1 MMSTGWIL
9 LLFIFKQRTA
19 DYMRISDWSTDV
31 FSSDLNLIKTRTG
44 QNRKKSDMKPA
55 IDSTP
60 LRSAADMRRFIRVPV
75 RLHAND
81 PNFIAPLDLE
91 RSEAFSAK
99 KNPLFEHAEVQ
110 FWLAV
115 RNGIDVG
122 RISAQIDR
130 LSPMR
135 RDEGA
140 GYRSEERRV
149 GKECVRP
156 CRCRWVPD

>member
-1 MMSTGWIL
+1 
-9 LLFIFKQRTA
+9 
-19 DYMRISDWSTDV
+19 
-31 FSSDLNLIKTRTG
+31 
-44 QNRKKSDMKPA
+44 
-55 IDSTP
+55 
-60 LRSAADMRRFIRVPV
+60 MRRVIRVPV

-99 KNPLFEHAEVQ
+99 KNPFFEHAEVQ

-130 LSPMR
+130 LSPML

-140 GYRSEERRV
+140 GYFGLIAAEDDADVFAALFTTAEARSEEHTSELQSLMRNT
-149 GKECVRP
+149 
-156 CRCRWVPD
+156 